1 MSNVVESAKKIPETS
16 ASFFEYV
23 FNFDDDS
30 KCGMIN
36 MVQYSV
42 LALVPVVLLL
52 KGIKNFVPE
61 DDDSKGSLEILAEC
75 VGQIA
80 FIVLAIWFTDKMVRY
95 VPTYS
100 KCNYSAFNSTN
111 FLLPFIILLTTM
123 QTKFGAKLNILAD
136 RVVDLWHGKQP
147 GDAGAQQK
155 NNNVR
160 VTQPISGA
168 GQHHPSQADHLDQS
182 QLLPGNPQ
190 LTAMPNIAP
199 QPQAQQSGATQQ
211 VAPQQS
217 PDFNAM
223 YQEPMAANAAIGGGM
238 FGGSSW

>member
-1 MSNVVESAKKIPETS
+1 MSDIVESAKKVPATS

-36 MVQYSV
+36 MVQYSII
-42 LALVPVVLLL
+42 AIIPVVLLL
-52 KGIKNFVPE
+52 KSIKNFVPE
-61 DDDSKGSLEILAEC
+61 DDDSKGSLEISAEC

-80 FIVLAIWFTDKMVRY
+80 FIVISIWFIDKIVRY

-100 KCNYSAFNSTN
+100 KCTYDSFNSTN

-136 RVVDLWHGKQP
+136 RLVDLWHGKQP
-147 GDAGAQQK
+147 GDAGAQQQ

-160 VTQPISGA
+160 VTQPLS
-168 GQHHPSQADHLDQS
+168 GQHQPSQADHLDAS

-190 LTAMPNIAP
+190 LTAMPQQQAPQQP
-199 QPQAQQSGATQQ
+199 QPQQ
-211 VAPQQS
+211 QQS

>member
-1 MSNVVESAKKIPETS
+1 MSDVIESAKKIPETS
-16 ASFFEYV
+16 TSFFEYV

-42 LALVPVVLLL
+42 LALIPVVLLL

-75 VGQIA
+75 IGQIA
-80 FIVLAIWFTDKMVRY
+80 FIVLAIWFIDKMVRY

-100 KCNYSAFNSTN
+100 KCTYAAFNSTN
-111 FLLPFIILLTTM
+111 FLIPFIILLTTM

-136 RVVDLWHGKQP
+136 RVVDVWHGKQP
-147 GDAGAQQK
+147 GDVGAQQQ
-155 NNNVR
+155 NNTVR

-168 GQHHPSQADHLDQS
+168 GQHQPSQADHLDTS

-190 LTAMPNIAP
+190 LTAMPNIVP
-199 QPQAQQSGATQQ
+199 QQPQQ
-211 VAPQQS
+211 PQQPQGGVQQQA

-223 YQEPMAANAAIGGGM
+223 YQEPMAANQALGGGM

>member
-1 MSNVVESAKKIPETS
+1 MSDVVESTKNIPSSTT
-16 ASFFEYV
+16 SFFEHV
-23 FNFDDDS
+23 FNFEDDS
-30 KCGMIN
+30 KCGMLN
-36 MVQYSV
+36 MVQYSI

-52 KGIKNFVPE
+52 KGVKNFVPE
-61 DDDSKGSLEILAEC
+61 DDESKGSLEILAEC

-80 FIVLAIWFTDKMVRY
+80 AIALAIWFIDKTIRY

-100 KCNYSAFNSTN
+100 KCEYAAFNSTN

-147 GDAGAQQK
+147 GDAGAQQNK
-155 NNNVR
+155 NVR

-168 GQHHPSQADHLDQS
+168 GQHQPSQADHLDTS

-190 LTAMPNIAP
+190 LTAMPNIVP
-199 QPQAQQSGATQQ
+199 QQQ

-223 YQEPMAANAAIGGGM
+223 YQEPMAANAAGGGM
-238 FGGSSW
+238 FGSSW